1 MKNIKTIGVFF
12 GGKSP
17 EHDISIITG
26 QLIIAELKKMPE
38 YQVVPVYLDK
48 QERFFIGDELGRLS
62 FFSADNYAAKLSGYG
77 GYSLDLDASGRAL
90 CFTKKGM
97 MAKKEI
103 MIDLVFPAFHGNLGE
118 DGSMQGLWNI
128 FGVPYVGCDVAASS
142 LAMDKVLTKIFYQGL
157 SIPTTKFLAF
167 NRAQWSARKEAILE
181 EITVSLRWPVFVK
194 PPHLGSSIG
203 ITKVKK
209 PEDLAQACEVAL
221 HYDEKVL
228 IEEGVE
234 NLVDLTCAVRG
245 YQDPQASLIQ
255 ESSFDIDLFSYE
267 DKYLSDGGAQ
277 LGQAKQKI
285 TIPADLAPEISAA
298 IQAAS
303 KKIFISLGCVGIARF
318 DFLYNRV
325 TKEFFANEIN
335 PLPGTLYHHLWQKSG
350 VEIGPLIRGLIAD
363 ALLRQA
369 DGDPRDLESA
379 DPEAFVDLRGLV
391 DQDLGGGG

>member
-1 MKNIKTIGVFF
+1 MKELKNIGVFF

-48 QERFFIGDELGRLS
+48 QEKFFIAPELGSLS
-62 FFSADNYAAKLSGYG
+62 FFSADNYQAELAAYG
-77 GYSLDLDASGRAL
+77 GYNLNLEASSDSL
-90 CFTKKGM
+90 CFEKKGLLS
-97 MAKKEI
+97 KKEI
-103 MIDLVFPAFHGNLGE
+103 KIDLVFPAFHGNLGE
-118 DGSMQGLWNI
+118 DGSMQGLWNV

-142 LAMDKVLTKIFYQGL
+142 VAMDKVLTKIFYQGL
-157 SIPTTKFLAF
+157 NIPTTKFVVF
-167 NRAQWSARKEAILE
+167 NRSQWLANKEKAMQE
-181 EITVSLRWPVFVK
+181 VSSSLHLPVFVK

-209 PEDLAQACEVAL
+209 FADLEQACEVAL
-221 HYDEKVL
+221 HYDDKVL

-245 YQDPQASLIQ
+245 YQNPQASLIQ
-255 ESSFDIDLFSYE
+255 ESSFDVDMFSYE

-285 TIPADLAPEISAA
+285 TIPADLEPEISAA
-298 IQAAS
+298 IQTTA
-303 KKIFISLGCVGIARF
+303 KKIFSSLGCSGTARF

-325 TKEFFANEIN
+325 TKEYFANEIN
-335 PLPGTLYHHLWQKSG
+335 PLPGTLYHHLWQKSE
-350 VEIGPLIRGLIAD
+350 VSINQLIRGLIAD
-363 ALLRQA
+363 AILRHQEKEEITYTFSSEVL
-369 DGDPRDLESA
+369 GRLK
-379 DPEAFVDLRGLV
+379 GLKLV
-391 DQDLGGGG
+391 QK